1 MTYQIKPS
9 TRFRKDLKA
18 VKKRGYDLRLLAAVI
33 DCLAAGEPLPPKNR
47 DHALGAI

>member
-33 DCLAAGEPLPPKNR
+33 DCLAAGEPLPSKNR
-47 DHALGAI
+47 DHALGSI